1 MLSRS
6 STLEYLITVGYG
18 ITVLGG
24 HLLQKNKR
32 MVWNNRI
39 GWKKSQK
46 IIKVWGGIIVYWVEK
61 IAKDNKGMGWN
72 NGVLGKS
79 Q

>member
-1 MLSRS
+1 MHIVLG
-6 STLEYLITVGYG
+6 TLDYLITVGYG

-46 IIKVWGGIIVYWVEK
+46 IINIWGGIIVYWVEIFSIIMK
-61 IAKDNKGMGWN
+61 FCK
-72 NGVLGKS
+72 LGEKFALS
-79 Q
+79 